1 MGRPQLT
8 GTTSTT
14 STINT
19 MEQFRFRKWQVYQ
32 DSQKLFSD
40 ILGIVATLPSQY
52 RYSLGDQMTRAALS
66 IVLNIAEG
74 SGKNSIKEL
83 NRFLDIAIGSAYET
97 LACVDTLAQNKFIT
111 KEKLGSLERQV
122 VSICSQIGGFKKK
135 LRNPYTK

>member
-1 MGRPQLT
+1 
-8 GTTSTT
+8 
-14 STINT
+14 
-19 MEQFRFRKWQVYQ
+19 MEQFRFRKWKVYQ

-40 ILGIVATLPSQY
+40 VLVVVGVLPSQY
-52 RYSLGDQMTRAALS
+52 KYSLGDQMTRATLS